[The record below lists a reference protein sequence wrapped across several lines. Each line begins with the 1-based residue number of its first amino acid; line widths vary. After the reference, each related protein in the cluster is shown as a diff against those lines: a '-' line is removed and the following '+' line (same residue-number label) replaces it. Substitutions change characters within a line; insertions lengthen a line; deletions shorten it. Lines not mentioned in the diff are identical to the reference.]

1 MCFEHSEEEIIYW
14 IREGVTDM
22 KIVLIIAGIG
32 HLICGITDC
41 MLAYTKD
48 GRFDFSDIK
57 DNAKMQKTFSSMPL
71 KQVIMA
77 MFIGVFALF
86 MASFGYIEISRRI
99 SETALV
105 IGRIM
110 LIASMFFL
118 VLISAHHVLCGAV
131 EWFYVRLGRTEEAL
145 KDVTDFFKSTIII
158 AIAYVGLL
166 VFVVLLFILV
176 VTGKTDLPRWACVFN
191 TLPAFLILAPTKIPA
206 KGNIANAFMFLGLA
220 VLL

>member
-1 MCFEHSEEEIIYW
+1 MN
-14 IREGVTDM
+14 
-22 KIVLIIAGIG
+22 IVLIIAGIG

-48 GRFDFSDIK
+48 GRFEFSDIK
-57 DNAKMQKTFSSMPL
+57 DNAKMQKTFSSMTL
-71 KQVIMA
+71 KQVILA
-77 MFIGVFALF
+77 IFIGVFALF
-86 MASFGYIEISRRI
+86 MASFGYIEISGWI
-99 SETALV
+99 SETSPV
-105 IGRIM
+105 ICRIM
-110 LIASMFFL
+110 LIASMFFI

-131 EWFYVRLGRTEEAL
+131 EWFYVRQGRTEEAL
-145 KDVTDFFKSTIII
+145 NAVTDFFKSTIIA

-166 VFVVLLFILV
+166 VFAVALFILV

-191 TLPAFLILAPTKIPA
+191 TLPAFLILAPTKVPA

>member
-1 MCFEHSEEEIIYW
+1 
-14 IREGVTDM
+14 M

-32 HLICGITDC
+32 HIICGITDC

-48 GRFDFSDIK
+48 GRFEFSDIK
-57 DNAKMQKTFSSMPL
+57 DSVKMQKTFSSMPL
-71 KQVIMA
+71 KQVILA

-86 MASFGYIEISRRI
+86 ASGFGYIEISRWI
-99 SETALV
+99 SETVPV

-110 LIASMFFL
+110 FIASMFFL

-131 EWFYVRLGRTEEAL
+131 EWFYIKFGRTEEAL
-145 KDVTDFFKSTIII
+145 KAVTDFFKSTIIA

-166 VFVVLLFILV
+166 VFAVLFFTLV

-191 TLPAFLILAPTKIPA
+191 TFPVFLILSPTKVPA
-206 KGNIANAFMFLGLA
+206 KGNIANAVMFLGLA

>member
-1 MCFEHSEEEIIYW
+1 MGATE
-14 IREGVTDM
+14 M
-22 KIVLIIAGIG
+22 NIVLIIAGIG

-48 GRFDFSDIK
+48 GRFEFSDIK
-57 DNAKMQKTFSSMPL
+57 DNAKMQKTFSSMTL
-71 KQVIMA
+71 KQVILA
-77 MFIGVFALF
+77 IFIGVFALF
-86 MASFGYIEISRRI
+86 MASFGYIEISGWI
-99 SETALV
+99 SETSPV
-105 IGRIM
+105 ICRIM
-110 LIASMFFL
+110 LIASMFFI

-131 EWFYVRLGRTEEAL
+131 EWFYVRQGRTEEAL
-145 KDVTDFFKSTIII
+145 NAVTDFFKSTIIA

-166 VFVVLLFILV
+166 VFAVALFILV

-191 TLPAFLILAPTKIPA
+191 TLPAFLILAPTKVPA